1 MNLAEL
7 PANQVTAELQ
17 ARLSA
22 LQGPDDFPFTLASVE
37 RGRFY
42 EDLLDDAALPLATVV
57 PASSAG
63 VEGQQQQ
70 ASAQRQRQYQVEVV
84 FDLDAYPGRA
94 PDEVV
99 SAIEW
104 AVCKALGGPV
114 RDRALAGLALRL
126 LVANVEYGWPQKG
139 YSAASVTLTVAATYL
154 DRYQ

>member
-7 PANQVTAELQ
+7 PGNLVTAELV
-17 ARLSA
+17 ARLST
-22 LQGPDDFPFTLASVE
+22 LPSPDDFPFALSGVE

-42 EDLLDDAALPLATVV
+42 EDLADSAVLPLATVV

-84 FDLDAYPGRA
+84 FSLDDYPGRT

-104 AVCKALGGPV
+104 IVCAALGGPV
-114 RDRALAGLALRL
+114 RDRALGGLALRL
-126 LVANVEYGWPQKG
+126 LVAQVEYGWPQKG
-139 YSAASVTLTVAATYL
+139 YSAASITLTVAATYL

>member
-1 MNLAEL
+1 MNLADL
-7 PANQVTAELQ
+7 PGNQVTAELVT
-17 ARLSA
+17 RLSA
-22 LQGPDDFPFTLASVE
+22 IQGPDDFPFTLASVE

-42 EDLLDDAALPLATVV
+42 EDLPDTAVLPLATVV

-84 FDLDAYPGRA
+84 FDLDDYPGRD

-104 AVCKALGGPV
+104 AVCSALGGLV
-114 RDRALAGLALRL
+114 RARALGGLALQL
-126 LVANVEYGWPQKG
+126 LVAQVEYGWPQKG
-139 YSAASVTLTVAATYL
+139 YSAASITLAVAATYI